1 MPTTRNP
8 FRYGGPVRR
17 PHFCGRE
24 PELERLERALRRER
38 SVLVSGPR
46 RSGKSSLLAAA
57 AERLAAPQRAVVEVD
72 AWAMHRERSL
82 TRGLGRVLSEAETA
96 LADCAPGE
104 PGPGAVVLMD
114 NAAAALD
121 LADERFREA
130 LREGIE
136 SPNRIAWVFA
146 VDEAPGG
153 TFSPGNGA
161 LFSRG
166 AAEAIRLGPVPFA
179 AWLPFVLE
187 RFLDSRRWIE
197 NEHVRAACD
206 LTRGHPYHTQHLLHA
221 LWELCGEDESVD
233 GPLVGAALDVVLDR
247 EGHAWSA
254 VWRDLTSN
262 QRAFLRAAALEDG
275 ELRPFGAA
283 FLERSGLGSPS
294 SAQRAAGALRD
305 DRLIRGSDGGYRIR
319 DPILRAWLRR
329 EG

>member
-1 MPTTRNP
+1 MSTARNP
-8 FRYGGPVRR
+8 FRYGGPV
-17 PHFCGRE
+17 PGTHFCGRE

-38 SVLVSGPR
+38 PVLVSGPR
-46 RSGKSSLLAAA
+46 RAGKSSLLAVAG
-57 AERLAAPQRAVVEVD
+57 ERLAAPDRAVVRVD

-82 TRGLGRVLSEAETA
+82 TRGLGRVLSRAETA
-96 LADCAPGE
+96 LADCAPGDA
-104 PGPGAVVLMD
+104 GPGAVVLMD
-114 NAAAALD
+114 NAAAALE
-121 LADERFREA
+121 LAGERFREA

-136 SPNRIAWVFA
+136 SSDRIAWVFA
-146 VDEAPGG
+146 LDGTGGG

-166 AAEAIRLGPVPFA
+166 AAEEITLGPIPFA

-187 RFLDSRRWIE
+187 RFLESKRWIE

-206 LTRGHPYHTQHLLHA
+206 LTRGHPFHTQHLFHA

-233 GPLVGAALDVVLDR
+233 GTLVGAALDVVLDR
-247 EGHAWSA
+247 EGHAWSG

-283 FLERSGLGSPS
+283 FLERSGLGSAS
-294 SAQRAAGALRD
+294 SAQRAAEALRD
-305 DRLIRGSDGGYRIR
+305 DRLIEGSDGGYRIR
-319 DPILRAWLRR
+319 DPTLRAWLRR
-329 EG
+329 DG